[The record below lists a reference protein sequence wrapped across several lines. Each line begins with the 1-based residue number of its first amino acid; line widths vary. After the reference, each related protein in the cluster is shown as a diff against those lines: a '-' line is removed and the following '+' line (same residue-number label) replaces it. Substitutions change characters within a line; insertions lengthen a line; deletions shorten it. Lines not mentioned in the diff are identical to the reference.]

1 MSGDDEKSVVLD
13 GKRVAKPT
21 SGTNYVLQSDIKIV
35 HTFFENDLI

>member
-21 SGTNYVLQSDIKIV
+21 SGTNYVLQSDIKSFTPFLKTI
-35 HTFFENDLI
+35 